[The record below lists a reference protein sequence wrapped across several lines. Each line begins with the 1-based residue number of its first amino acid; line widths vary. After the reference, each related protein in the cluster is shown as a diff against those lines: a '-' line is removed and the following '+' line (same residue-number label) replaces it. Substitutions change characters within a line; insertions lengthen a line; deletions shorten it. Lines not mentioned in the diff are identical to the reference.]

1 MDEVVIRA
9 PGRDKPGYLR
19 RLRKAMELRERAT
32 GRMTLADM
40 DEMVDFVLA
49 EAEVTAPPGADVR
62 AALFDLSKAEWD
74 ALLKATTGGAS
85 TGSATGV
92 DGAEVDGAE
101 VSGAAVDPPS
111 DD

>member
-1 MDEVVIRA
+1 MADEVVIRA

-49 EAEVTAPPGADVR
+49 EAEVTAPAGADVR
-62 AALFDLSKAEWD
+62 AALFDLSKAGWD
-74 ALLKATTGGAS
+74 ALMQATTGGQA
-85 TGSATGV
+85 
-92 DGAEVDGAE
+92 AEGAE

>member
-19 RLRKAMELRERAT
+19 RLRKAMELRERAS

-74 ALLKATTGGAS
+74 ALLQATTGGQA
-85 TGSATGV
+85 
-92 DGAEVDGAE
+92 AEGAE

>member
-19 RLRKAMELRERAT
+19 RLRKAMELRERAS

-74 ALLKATTGGAS
+74 ALLQATTGGQA
-85 TGSATGV
+85 V
-92 DGAEVDGAE
+92 EGAEVG
-101 VSGAAVDPPS
+101 GAAVDPPS

>member
-19 RLRKAMELRERAT
+19 RLRKAMELRERAS

-49 EAEVTAPPGADVR
+49 EAEVTAPAGADVR

-74 ALLKATTGGAS
+74 ALLQATTGGAS
-85 TGSATGV
+85 TGSADGSE
-92 DGAEVDGAE
+92 GAEVG
-101 VSGAAVDPPS
+101 GAAVDPPS

>member
-1 MDEVVIRA
+1 MADEVVIRA

-49 EAEVTAPPGADVR
+49 EAEVTAPAGADVR
-62 AALFDLSKAEWD
+62 EALFDLSKAEWD
-74 ALLKATTGGAS
+74 ALLQATTGGAS

-92 DGAEVDGAE
+92 DGAEV
-101 VSGAAVDPPS
+101 SGAAVDPPS

>member
-1 MDEVVIRA
+1 MADEVVIRA

-19 RLRKAMELRERAT
+19 RLRKAMELQAKAAD
-32 GRMTLADM
+32 GGTLADL

-49 EAEVTAPPGADVR
+49 EAEVTGPLGANVR
-62 AALFDLSKAEWD
+62 DALFDLSKTEWD

-85 TGSATGV
+85 TGSATG
-92 DGAEVDGAE
+92 AE

-111 DD
+111 DG

>member
-1 MDEVVIRA
+1 MADEVVIRA

-49 EAEVTAPPGADVR
+49 EAEVTAPAGADVR
-62 AALFDLSKAEWD
+62 EALFDLSKAEWD
-74 ALLKATTGGAS
+74 ALLQATTGGAS
-85 TGSATGV
+85 TGSPSTGS
-92 DGAEVDGAE
+92 GTEGAE

-111 DD
+111 DG